1 MLSNNTEEKI
11 IKFFLGISNGDSEID
26 KIKQNLINNY
36 PINPVQIFNRIDRDC
51 KGGISQNDLISFLN
65 YYNIP
70 CSNLESEFFFYFYD
84 LNMDGLIDF
93 IEFLN
98 IIISDT
104 NYLFKKAW
112 KKKFVKGNLS
122 SEDINNVLNP
132 EVEKQILFLLD
143 KECEFC
149 RYVYE
154 LINDIKNSNDFNFE
168 EMFYVIKSYSYV
180 TNESI
185 KAFFD
190 RNQISYSENDIKSI
204 INRIENN
211 QDSKICFKRLKMLF
225 DLPDH
230 IDLNKNSYSNNSNIL
245 LMSGNSNI
253 NKTPYMNPNYNL
265 YNDSNNNV
273 QSNINYYSDNNTA
286 NKKIKNNFNIPN
298 LNLNNNINENNYN
311 GNYNIDENNN
321 NYGNMFIP
329 NKEFKLTDDYN
340 ENEMQY
346 ICAHCSKGGSPV
358 LRKRNINKKVPI
370 LSPRINHRNIGY
382 KEFVYENRENSLNKS
397 YEKSLSRSSS
407 VEPKEGINQR
417 ENICNEIYDY
427 YNKNNYNNN
436 NIHKINVND
445 FEENKNYNNFIY
457 QKNKFSKILN
467 RNYSKDNINV
477 NNDKFKNRT
486 LNKNSN
492 FSGIDLSRKRTE
504 CKRMKNENFPYKNTN
519 YNFNYS

>member
-1 MLSNNTEEKI
+1 MLSSDTEEKI
-11 IKFFLGISNGDSEID
+11 IKFFLGISNGDAEID

-36 PINPVQIFNRIDRDC
+36 SINPVHIFNRIDRDC

-149 RYVYE
+149 RYIYE

-225 DLPDH
+225 DIPDH
-230 IDLNKNSYSNNSNIL
+230 IDLNQNSYANNSNIL

-253 NKTPYMNPNYNL
+253 NKSPYINSNYNL
-265 YNDSNNNV
+265 YNDSNINF
-273 QSNINYYSDNNTA
+273 QPNINNYNINTP
-286 NKKIKNNFNIPN
+286 NKNIKNLNIPN
-298 LNLNNNINENNYN
+298 LNLN
-311 GNYNIDENNN
+311 YNIDENRNN
-321 NYGNMFIP
+321 NENMFIP

-397 YEKSLSRSSS
+397 YEKSVSRSSS

-417 ENICNEIYDY
+417 QNISNEIYDY
-427 YNKNNYNNN
+427 YNKNNYNNS

-477 NNDKFKNRT
+477 NDNKFKNKV
-486 LNKNSN
+486 LNKNTN

-504 CKRMKNENFPYKNTN
+504 SKRMRNENLSYKNNN
-519 YNFNYS
+519 YNFNYG

>member
-1 MLSNNTEEKI
+1 MLSSDTEEKI
-11 IKFFLGISNGDSEID
+11 IKFFLGISNGDAEID

-36 PINPVQIFNRIDRDC
+36 SINPVHIFNRIDRDC

-70 CSNLESEFFFYFYD
+70 CSNLESELFFYFYD

-112 KKKFVKGNLS
+112 KKKFIKGNLS
-122 SEDINNVLNP
+122 SEDITNVLNP

-149 RYVYE
+149 RYIYE
-154 LINDIKNSNDFNFE
+154 LINDIKNSNDFNLE
-168 EMFYVIKSYSYV
+168 EIFYVIKSYSYI

-190 RNQISYSENDIKSI
+190 RNQISYTDNDIKSI
-204 INRIENN
+204 ITRIENN

-225 DLPDH
+225 DIPDH
-230 IDLNKNSYSNNSNIL
+230 IDLNQNSYANNSNIL

-253 NKTPYMNPNYNL
+253 NKSPYINSNYNL
-265 YNDSNNNV
+265 YNDSNINF
-273 QSNINYYSDNNTA
+273 QPNINNYNINTP
-286 NKKIKNNFNIPN
+286 NKNIKNLNIPN
-298 LNLNNNINENNYN
+298 LNLNC
-311 GNYNIDENNN
+311 GVDENRNN
-321 NYGNMFIP
+321 NENMFIP

-370 LSPRINHRNIGY
+370 ISQRINSRNIGY
-382 KEFVYENRENSLNKS
+382 KRFVYENRENSLNKS
-397 YEKSLSRSSS
+397 YEKSVSRSSS
-407 VEPKEGINQR
+407 VEPKEGITQR
-417 ENICNEIYDY
+417 ENICNEIYDC
-427 YNKNNYNNN
+427 YNNNKYNQN

-445 FEENKNYNNFIY
+445 FVENKNYNNFIY

-477 NNDKFKNRT
+477 NDNKFKNKV
-486 LNKNSN
+486 LNKNTN

-504 CKRMKNENFPYKNTN
+504 SKRMKNDNLPYNNNSN
-519 YNFNYS
+519 YHFNYS

>member
-1 MLSNNTEEKI
+1 MLSSDTEEKI
-11 IKFFLGISNGDSEID
+11 IKFFLGISNGDAEID

-36 PINPVQIFNRIDRDC
+36 SINPVHIFNRIDRDC

-70 CSNLESEFFFYFYD
+70 CSNLESELFFYFYD

-112 KKKFVKGNLS
+112 KKKFIKGNLS

-149 RYVYE
+149 RYIYE
-154 LINDIKNSNDFNFE
+154 LINDIKNSNDFNLE
-168 EMFYVIKSYSYV
+168 EMFYVIKSYSYI

-190 RNQISYSENDIKSI
+190 RNQISYTDNDIKSI
-204 INRIENN
+204 ITRIENN

-225 DLPDH
+225 DIPDH
-230 IDLNKNSYSNNSNIL
+230 IDLNQNSYANNSNIL

-253 NKTPYMNPNYNL
+253 NKSPYINSNYNL
-265 YNDSNNNV
+265 YNDSNINF
-273 QSNINYYSDNNTA
+273 QPNINNYNINTP
-286 NKKIKNNFNIPN
+286 NKNIKNLNIPN
-298 LNLNNNINENNYN
+298 LNLN
-311 GNYNIDENNN
+311 YNIDENRNN
-321 NYGNMFIP
+321 NENMFIP

-370 LSPRINHRNIGY
+370 ISQRINSRNIGY
-382 KEFVYENRENSLNKS
+382 KRFVYENRENSLNKS
-397 YEKSLSRSSS
+397 YEKSVSRSSS
-407 VEPKEGINQR
+407 VEPKEGITQR
-417 ENICNEIYDY
+417 ENICNEIYDC
-427 YNKNNYNNN
+427 YNNNKYNQN

-445 FEENKNYNNFIY
+445 FVENKNYNNFIY

-467 RNYSKDNINV
+467 RNYSKDNINA
-477 NNDKFKNRT
+477 NNDKYKNKV

-504 CKRMKNENFPYKNTN
+504 SKRMKNDNLPYNNNSN
-519 YNFNYS
+519 YHFNYS